1 MINIVING
9 IFFFG
14 LTSTILS
21 ILWIKFISRYLSYS
35 S

>member
-1 MINIVING
+1 MINIVVNG

-21 ILWIKFISRYLSYS
+21 ILWIRFISR
-35 S
+35 